1 MKKRHIKTLLLATFL
16 CVITAFHIQTR
27 QQLISSRKNLSFDQ
41 RDGYLFP
48 QTHVIRAFTLNYTT
62 VAATGMWIQL
72 LVYFGDWRLSKHTAP
87 PHHLMDYA
95 DAIIKLDSSF
105 YPVYPWIGAT
115 YVNSRLETT
124 GATHETLLELSEF
137 LISGRKYFPN
147 EYELPYLAG
156 LNFIGYS
163 EGHSKEERLI
173 EYERGADY
181 LEECI
186 QLPECPAV
194 ILLTIKQMRKRAED
208 LKSKLGKQ
216 NKSLPQEPD
225 TDLLIKIYQTNSDP
239 KLHKQL
245 ASELQKV
252 GLDSSSFHTL
262 NSTRLN
268 KNIAKSKLNYLSSNE
283 WVLIVYPRN

>member
-1 MKKRHIKTLLLATFL
+1 MKKRHIKTPLLAISL
-16 CVITAFHIQTR
+16 CVIAALHIQTR

-48 QTHVIRAFTLNYTT
+48 QTHVVRAATLNYTT

-72 LVYFGDWRLSKHTAP
+72 LVYFGDWRLSKHTTP
-87 PHHLMDYA
+87 PYHLMDYA
-95 DAIIKLDSSF
+95 HAIIELDPSF

-124 GATHETLLELSEF
+124 GATHKTLLELSEF
-137 LISGRKYFPN
+137 LISGRRYFPN

-163 EGHSKEERLI
+163 EGHTKEERLI

-186 QLPECPAV
+186 QLPECPSV

-208 LKSKLGKQ
+208 LKNKLSKQ
-216 NKSLPQEPD
+216 NKSQPQETD

-245 ASELQKV
+245 ASELRKA
-252 GLDSSSFHTL
+252 GLEPGSFHTL
-262 NSTRLN
+262 NSPKFN
-268 KNIAKSKLNYLSSNE
+268 KNFAKSKLNYLSSNE
-283 WVLIVYPRN
+283 WVLTVYPRN